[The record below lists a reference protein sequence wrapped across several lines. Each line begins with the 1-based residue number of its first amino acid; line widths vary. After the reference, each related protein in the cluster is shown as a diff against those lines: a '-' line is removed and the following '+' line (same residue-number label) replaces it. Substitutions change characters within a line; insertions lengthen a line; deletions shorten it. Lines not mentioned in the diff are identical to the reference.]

1 MSCTVPTRT
10 MQSSEQAGGGRV
22 EVALSASADRAV
34 EEPPHEPTK
43 IPPPSSSCRGQR
55 HSTRIYVP
63 LLKRC
68 WTGS

>member
-1 MSCTVPTRT
+1 

-43 IPPPSSSCRGQR
+43 IPSFFLQLPRP
-55 HSTRIYVP
+55 TP
-63 LLKRC
+63 LHTDIRAFAQEVLD
-68 WTGS
+68 WELG